1 MQQCATS
8 APDTLP
14 AGYLK
19 HFPTCW
25 DEVLCLG
32 CRVETEI
39 CCGAT
44 DGFYCQKAREIYLNL
59 FNVKERLEI
68 RKSGTRIR
76 WTNKRDGKGIQKG
89 GGKVIGDTLVYTR
102 HKGKGKGFP

>member
-1 MQQCATS
+1 MCATLPVTVQQCATS

-44 DGFYCQKAREIYLNL
+44 NGFYCQKAREIYLNL

-76 WTNKRDGKGIQKG
+76 WTNKGMGKEYRREVG
-89 GGKVIGDTLVYTR
+89 R
-102 HKGKGKGFP
+102 